1 MLATVIFTSGS
12 TPVPAGARMVI
23 HPIGSF
29 GSVGG
34 GALEARV
41 EETARRWLRD
51 GHVSGIRRFELTED
65 DPESPMLCGGL
76 ADVLIEQLTPAYKE
90 CYETTQ
96 VRRNAGQDMAI
107 LTSLDHTGLVRAK
120 IAIDPGS
127 PPDVLAISLSL
138 SLPAPDLGDVVRN
151 AVGGETVIRTPFAEG
166 ELVIEPFLGVQDLFI
181 FGGGHVSTYV
191 ARSAAMAGFRVVVV
205 DDRADFADP
214 RRFPDAAATLAVP
227 FDEAWDRIT
236 VRSSSSVVIVTR
248 GHKHDQRVL
257 ERAVQTPARYI
268 GMIGS
273 RNKVTATFARL
284 VERGTPKTMLEK
296 VRAPIGLKIGA
307 ITAEEIGISITAEL
321 IAVRRGI
328 TTETIPLSARH
339 RGG

>member
-1 MLATVIFTSGS
+1 
-12 TPVPAGARMVI
+12 
-23 HPIGSF
+23 
-29 GSVGG
+29 
-34 GALEARV
+34 
-41 EETARRWLRD
+41 
-51 GHVSGIRRFELTED
+51 
-65 DPESPMLCGGL
+65 
-76 ADVLIEQLTPAYKE
+76 
-90 CYETTQ
+90 
-96 VRRNAGQDMAI
+96 
-107 LTSLDHTGLVRAK
+107 
-120 IAIDPGS
+120 
-127 PPDVLAISLSL
+127 
-138 SLPAPDLGDVVRN
+138 
-151 AVGGETVIRTPFAEG
+151 
-166 ELVIEPFLGVQDLFI
+166 
-181 FGGGHVSTYV
+181 
-191 ARSAAMAGFRVVVV
+191 MAGFRVVVV